1 MGIIGV
7 NGLTM
12 KKLKQVERTEA
23 WIKLIRGD
31 INGL

>member
-1 MGIIGV
+1 MGINGV

-12 KKLKQVERTEA
+12 KKLKEVEQTKA
-23 WIKLIRGD
+23 WRKQIRED